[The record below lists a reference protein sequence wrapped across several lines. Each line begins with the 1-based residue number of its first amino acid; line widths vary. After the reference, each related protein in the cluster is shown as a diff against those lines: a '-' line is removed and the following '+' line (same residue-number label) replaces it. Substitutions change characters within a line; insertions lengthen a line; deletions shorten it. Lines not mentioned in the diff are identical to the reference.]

1 VSGQLP
7 PFDAAAEDAL
17 LGAML
22 LSPGAAEIGNEILQA
37 SDFYGVG
44 SQHIFAA
51 VTGLWVEGSPHDPVA
66 VADVLRRKGVLDAAG
81 GPGKLI
87 ELQAGTPATS
97 NAKRYAHIV
106 LEMSQ
111 YRQLVAVHRAAADA
125 AMSMVGTPGE
135 QRDRFTEQLASME
148 AEIPSEIPSEL
159 STLSE
164 FLDRP
169 VTEHAPWAVPG
180 MLRRGWRVMVVAA
193 EGVGKALD
201 VDTPIPTP
209 GGWTRMGEIRSGD
222 IVFAGDGRPTS
233 VVAVTPAMN
242 DRPCFKVRFSDGEE
256 IVADAEHRW
265 ATVDYAGRQRG
276 RWDQVE
282 RTTAELARSVY
293 ARGGVVLNHVI
304 ERCPPLALP
313 VVELPIDPYLL
324 GVWLGDGTSRTGE
337 VTNVDDAVIER
348 IRSAGWQADSRDG
361 LHWKIHRQADDD
373 VRLESA
379 RVLVG
384 SGVST
389 RAAERRVG
397 VGRGALRA
405 DLGRV
410 RQRTSSRASFA
421 SVLRGVG
428 LLRNKHVPPAYLR
441 ASVGQ
446 REALLAGLLDA
457 DGSANRNRVEL
468 TLCDPVLAAGA
479 IELIRSLGFRPSVRW
494 SDATLYG
501 RVVGRRCRIGFTPD
515 RPVFGLSR
523 KQEVLV
529 GSCHRR
535 SVDRYVASVEP
546 VASVPVRCI
555 QVANL
560 DGIFL
565 AGRSMVRTHNSV
577 LLRQVAISASAGL
590 HPFTHRPIPA
600 VRTLVVD
607 LENPDESIESVC
619 APMARRAGEVE
630 GWDADRCW
638 LWRRPAGIDLSRRL
652 DRIELEQVLRVAR
665 PDLVCLGPVYKCYSA
680 TGKDD
685 EETSTRKVQG
695 VLDDLRIRYGFALL
709 LEHHA
714 PHGGGG
720 VKRVMRPHGS
730 VLWQRWP
737 ELGIGFEV
745 MPEREDS
752 FKLGRFRGDRL
763 PNEWP
768 ERIDRDGGVWPW
780 AGVFPTGTFD
790 NTPPPRET
798 PF

>member
-1 VSGQLP
+1 MSGQLP

-22 LSPGAAEIGNEILQA
+22 LSPGAAEVGNEILQA
-37 SDFYGVG
+37 SDFYGVYG
-44 SQHIFAA
+44 QHIFAA

-66 VADVLRRKGVLDAAG
+66 VADVLRRKGVLDAVG

-97 NAKRYAHIV
+97 NAKRYARIV

-111 YRQLVAVHRAAADA
+111 YRQLIVVHRAAADA

-169 VTEHAPWAVPG
+169 VAEHAPWAVPG

-193 EGVGKALD
+193 EGVGK
-201 VDTPIPTP
+201 
-209 GGWTRMGEIRSGD
+209 
-222 IVFAGDGRPTS
+222 
-233 VVAVTPAMN
+233 
-242 DRPCFKVRFSDGEE
+242 
-256 IVADAEHRW
+256 
-265 ATVDYAGRQRG
+265 
-276 RWDQVE
+276 
-282 RTTAELARSVY
+282 
-293 ARGGVVLNHVI
+293 
-304 ERCPPLALP
+304 
-313 VVELPIDPYLL
+313 
-324 GVWLGDGTSRTGE
+324 
-337 VTNVDDAVIER
+337 
-348 IRSAGWQADSRDG
+348 
-361 LHWKIHRQADDD
+361 
-373 VRLESA
+373 
-379 RVLVG
+379 
-384 SGVST
+384 
-389 RAAERRVG
+389 
-397 VGRGALRA
+397 
-405 DLGRV
+405 
-410 RQRTSSRASFA
+410 
-421 SVLRGVG
+421 
-428 LLRNKHVPPAYLR
+428 
-441 ASVGQ
+441 
-446 REALLAGLLDA
+446 
-457 DGSANRNRVEL
+457 
-468 TLCDPVLAAGA
+468 
-479 IELIRSLGFRPSVRW
+479 
-494 SDATLYG
+494 
-501 RVVGRRCRIGFTPD
+501 
-515 RPVFGLSR
+515 
-523 KQEVLV
+523 
-529 GSCHRR
+529 
-535 SVDRYVASVEP
+535 
-546 VASVPVRCI
+546 
-555 QVANL
+555 
-560 DGIFL
+560 
-565 AGRSMVRTHNSV
+565 SV

-790 NTPPPRET
+790 NAPPPRET